1 MKGDKIIK
9 EFEKKLK
16 ERSLGITNKELEEQ
30 MISSG
35 AERLSEEEVKAW
47 MQTTKRSLTRHQ
59 A

>member
-16 ERSLGITNKELEEQ
+16 ERALGITKKELEEQ
-30 MISSG
+30 MILSG
-35 AERLSEEEVKAW
+35 AERLSEKEVKTW
-47 MQTTKRSLTRHQ
+47 MQTTKRSLTHHR